1 MYSYEDRI
9 KAVRLYMKL
18 GKRLG
23 VTIRQLGYPTKNTL
37 IGWYREFIDK
47 QALRA
52 GYTRSRGKFTVA
64 QKQHAVQHYMDHG
77 RCIAFT
83 LRALG
88 YPSRETFSK
97 WLDELHPD
105 ERIRMVG
112 RSPNVQY
119 PMETKKEAVLDL
131 CIRNTSA
138 EEIAKKVNVC
148 RPTLYNWK
156 NELLGPE
163 APALMKRH
171 HESTPD
177 LNSRSQSVTEL
188 QQQVD
193 VLEYNIRR
201 LQLEHDLLKK
211 ANELLK
217 KDLGVSPQLLGNRD
231 KTILVD
237 ALKHLYTLTEL
248 LAELELARSSYFYH
262 CSRLR
267 MPDKYAAARVAM
279 VDIFQSN
286 YRCYGYRRIRSAL
299 IQRQLHISEKVV
311 LRLMKQES
319 LTVTVNKRRRYGS
332 YLGEISPAPEN
343 IINRDFQADRHHGVS
358 DPRRQGVPLAH
369 SRLLRRSGGKLD
381 AWHPT

>member
-9 KAVRLYMKL
+9 KAVRLYLKL

-47 QALRA
+47 QALRD
-52 GYTRSRGKFTVA
+52 GYTRARDRFTVV
-64 QKQHAVQHYMDHG
+64 QKQHAVEHHLDHG

-83 LRALG
+83 LRVLG
-88 YPSRETFSK
+88 YPSRATFSK

-105 ERIRMVG
+105 VRMRMVG
-112 RSPNVQY
+112 RAPNVQH
-119 PMETKKEAVLDL
+119 PMEIKKAAVLEL
-131 CIRNTSA
+131 CIRDTSSG
-138 EEIAKKVNVC
+138 EIAKKVKVC

-156 NELLGPE
+156 SELLGPE
-163 APALMKRH
+163 APALINRH

-177 LNSRSQSVTEL
+177 PNSRSQSVTEL

-193 VLEYNIRR
+193 VLELNIRR

-217 KDLGVSPQLLGNRD
+217 KDQGVAPQLLGNRD
-231 KTILVD
+231 KAMLVD
-237 ALKHLYTLTEL
+237 ALKHIYSLTEL
-248 LAELELARSSYFYH
+248 LAELALARSSYFYH

-267 MPDKYAAARVAM
+267 MPGKYAAARVAM

-286 YRCYGYRRIRSAL
+286 YRCYGYRRIHSAL
-299 IQRQLHISEKVV
+299 LQRQLHISEKVV
-311 LRLMKQES
+311 
-319 LTVTVNKRRRYGS
+319 
-332 YLGEISPAPEN
+332 
-343 IINRDFQADRHHGVS
+343 
-358 DPRRQGVPLAH
+358 
-369 SRLLRRSGGKLD
+369 
-381 AWHPT
+381 

>member
-23 VTIRQLGYPTKNTL
+23 VTIRQLSYPTKNTL

-47 QALRA
+47 QALRV

-112 RSPNVQY
+112 RAPNVQY
-119 PMETKKEAVLDL
+119 SMETKKEAILEL

-171 HESTPD
+171 QRGSE
-177 LNSRSQSVTEL
+177 
-188 QQQVD
+188 
-193 VLEYNIRR
+193 R
-201 LQLEHDLLKK
+201 LQTWL
-211 ANELLK
+211 
-217 KDLGVSPQLLGNRD
+217 S
-231 KTILVD
+231 
-237 ALKHLYTLTEL
+237 
-248 LAELELARSSYFYH
+248 
-262 CSRLR
+262 
-267 MPDKYAAARVAM
+267 
-279 VDIFQSN
+279 
-286 YRCYGYRRIRSAL
+286 
-299 IQRQLHISEKVV
+299 
-311 LRLMKQES
+311 
-319 LTVTVNKRRRYGS
+319 
-332 YLGEISPAPEN
+332 
-343 IINRDFQADRHHGVS
+343 
-358 DPRRQGVPLAH
+358 
-369 SRLLRRSGGKLD
+369 KL
-381 AWHPT
+381 